1 MRGGRRLFNECEKV
15 FSRRGKRLQK
25 RGAALAE
32 RSAPMLLVG
41 FKDVSHVLLNDD
53 GAVLGLELHSTSE
66 AESCLL
72 MNVAMK
78 WYHGCG
84 FQLKE
89 NKHLFFP
96 SD

>member
-1 MRGGRRLFNECEKV
+1 MHEREKV
-15 FSRRGKRLQK
+15 LSRRGKRLQK
-25 RGAALAE
+25 SGSALTE
-32 RSAPMLLVG
+32 RSASMLLVG

-53 GAVLGLELHSTSE
+53 GAVLGLEFHSASE

-78 WYHGCG
+78 RYHGCG

-89 NKHLFFP
+89 NQHLFFP
-96 SD
+96 GD